1 MRPIVFVVATVL
13 IGSTLSAA
21 TWKEYRQ
28 PELGFLVEF
37 PGDPAA
43 SMGRYHTGLVQ
54 SATAHIFSFKD
65 DQTLYAATVVDLLE
79 RKEEGATLLG
89 EAESNLTML
98 GEVASISVSRVTPGA
113 GAVYGQ
119 FITIDCRSGQ
129 GGGQRGQASTA
140 RTWFKDMTG
149 ADCPDRSR
157 LVANVF
163 FTRGRLYFIQGI
175 NLPGA
180 EDALLSP
187 AAMRFANS
195 LSFLRENAGRGAANP
210 LR

>member
-1 MRPIVFVVATVL
+1 MRPVVFAIATVV
-13 IGSTLSAA
+13 IASTLTAA
-21 TWKEYRQ
+21 AWKVYRQ

-37 PGDPAA
+37 PGDPQA
-43 SMGRYHTGLVQ
+43 STGRYHTGLVQ
-54 SATAHIFSFKD
+54 SATAHTFSLKD

-89 EAESNLTML
+89 EAESSLTML
-98 GEVASISVSRVTPGA
+98 GEVASISISRVTPGA
-113 GAVYGQ
+113 GAIYGQ
-119 FITIDCRSGQ
+119 FITIDCRSGRT
-129 GGGQRGQASTA
+129 GGRGQAETA
-140 RTWFKDMTG
+140 RSWFKDMTG
-149 ADCPDRSR
+149 AECPDRSR

-195 LSFLRENAGRGAANP
+195 LSFLGGNAGRGAANP
-210 LR
+210 PR

>member
-1 MRPIVFVVATVL
+1 MRPIGFVISTVL
-13 IGSTLSAA
+13 IGSTLTAA

-43 SMGRYHTGLVQ
+43 STGLYHTGLVQ
-54 SATAHIFSFKD
+54 SATAHIFSLKD
-65 DQTLYAATVVDLLE
+65 AQTLYAATVVDLLD

-98 GEVASISVSRVTPGA
+98 GEVASISIVRVTPGA
-113 GAVYGQ
+113 AAVYGH
-119 FITIDCRSGQ
+119 FITIDCRG
-129 GGGQRGQASTA
+129 GRAGGQRGQAETA

-149 ADCPDRSR
+149 AECPDRSR

-175 NLPGA
+175 NLPGE
-180 EDALLSP
+180 EDSLLSP
-187 AAMRFANS
+187 AAMRFATS
-195 LSFLRENAGRGAANP
+195 LSFLGGNRGRGVANP
-210 LR
+210 PR